1 MSYTPGF
8 GDEATWGPYSGHPN
22 DPRAPEYEDE
32 FEWSEDEGENEDED
46 GLFECRARYQ
56 R

>member
-8 GDEATWGPYSGHPN
+8 GDEATWGAYFGHPH

-32 FEWSEDEGENEDED
+32 FEWPEDKDEGGEHEQD
-46 GLFECRARYQ
+46 
-56 R
+56 